1 VGHKGWVGA
10 RLDVEHDDLLRSVF
24 SPARGG
30 RTTAATIA
38 DYVRDRA
45 SFVRDVARQKR
56 APGQRVVADAS

>member
-1 VGHKGWVGA
+1 MSNTMICCGQSFPRRVAVG
-10 RLDVEHDDLLRSVF
+10 
-24 SPARGG
+24 
-30 RTTAATIA
+30 TTAATIA